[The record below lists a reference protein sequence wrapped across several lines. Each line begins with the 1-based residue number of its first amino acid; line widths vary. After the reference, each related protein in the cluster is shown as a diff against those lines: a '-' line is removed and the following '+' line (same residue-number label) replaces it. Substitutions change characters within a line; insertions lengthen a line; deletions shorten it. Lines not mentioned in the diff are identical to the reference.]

1 MIFLYFEVYIIFLHF
16 TGLCSLLGRN
26 LMEEG
31 GVGGEM
37 SALSPKS
44 DQH

>member
-1 MIFLYFEVYIIFLHF
+1 
-16 TGLCSLLGRN
+16 
-26 LMEEG
+26 MEGG

-44 DQH
+44 DQHQFSPNNINTQSREMVRRISKMIT